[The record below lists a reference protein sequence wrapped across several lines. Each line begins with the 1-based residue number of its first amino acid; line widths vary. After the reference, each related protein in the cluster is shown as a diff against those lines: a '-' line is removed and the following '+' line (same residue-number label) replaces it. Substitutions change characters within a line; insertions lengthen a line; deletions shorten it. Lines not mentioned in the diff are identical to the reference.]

1 MEDQPL
7 EEQLAKITLTS
18 VAIAGSGEAADETLA
33 ALLDDQLPQK
43 LGAVY
48 RPIRIPRRL
57 AALSSAISFLESP
70 DMLGDPDEPD
80 KNFTVGTDDIIAS
93 LLARRE
99 EGDIIELYVL
109 WPEEPD
115 EDELKLVKAAF
126 DNGIRVRN
134 LSAMLKDL
142 DPDEVF
148 PPEPEPEAT
157 PAEAAADEAVED
169 TVEAVTEAATQALE
183 PVLGQLASAIIGNLE
198 LFIRRVVRDELGK
211 NGGVTAADVKTPTA
225 AQAVAAVV
233 EPPFDP
239 PFVPERSDGPVGSA
253 EKAPGKVKYFY
264 DKSKDRYRVAKFR
277 PKTGEETV
285 YLDEEEIGAVVRAGL
300 VDD

>member
-1 MEDQPL
+1 
-7 EEQLAKITLTS
+7 LAKITRTS
-18 VAIAGSGEAADETLA
+18 VAIAGSGEAADETIA
-33 ALLDDQLPQK
+33 SLLDDQLPQK
-43 LGAVY
+43 LGAVF
-48 RPIRIPRRL
+48 RPNRMPRHL
-57 AALSSAISFLESP
+57 KALHSARAWLESP
-70 DMLGDPDEPD
+70 DVLDE
-80 KNFTVGTDDIIAS
+80 NGTVGTDDIIES
-93 LLARRE
+93 LLSFRKGDGSE
-99 EGDIIELYVL
+99 ENPGGDTLELYML
-109 WPEEPD
+109 WPEEPT
-115 EDELKLVKAAF
+115 EDELALVKAAF
-126 DNGIRVRN
+126 DNDIRVRN

-142 DPDEVF
+142 DPDEIF
-148 PPEPEPEAT
+148 PPAPEPEAT

-225 AQAVAAVV
+225 AKAVAAVV